1 MISRPTGPEPV
12 KAIVC
17 TPGWRD
23 ERGAGVALAGQQR
36 ERVGRDA
43 GLAQGAHDH
52 EPAARRLLGRL
63 EDDAV
68 ARGQAG
74 GRHAHGD
81 RDREVPRRDDRHDAA
96 RRVAHLVALAGDL
109 EERLAAVERDGAAG
123 VELEEVDGLAD
134 VGVGLV
140 PGLGA
145 LADRQ
150 RGELGAALA
159 HPGRGARRG
168 SRRAWWRGSATS
180 AGSRAWRSAPP
191 RRPRRS
197 VAAALSGD
205 DAVGR
210 AGIVRGQLFG
220 VALAVADPHRDA
232 QGELGLERWPC
243 PASSSSRTRRAAQLA
258 DRLVD
263 EGRQVGHGAASSS
276 SSERPAACSCRKD
289 SLLVFSSSR
298 RTR

>member
-1 MISRPTGPEPV
+1 MSPQ
-12 KAIVC
+12 
-17 TPGWRD
+17 PGD
-23 ERGAGVALAGQQR
+23 CS
-36 ERVGRDA
+36 A
-43 GLAQGAHDH
+43 GL
-52 EPAARRLLGRL
+52 RTTR
-63 EDDAV
+63 V

-81 RDREVPRRDDRHDAA
+81 RDREVPRRDHRHHAA

-109 EERLAAVERDGAAG
+109 EERLAAIERDRAAG

-145 LADRQ
+145 LAHRQ

-168 SRRAWWRGSATS
+168 SRRAWRRGSPTS
-180 AGSRAWRSAPP
+180 ARSRAAAVCTASSTSALGG
-191 RRPRRS
+191 RG
-197 VAAALSGD
+197 AEGD
-205 DAVGR
+205 DAVGMR
-210 AGIVRGQLFG
+210 
-220 VALAVADPHRDA
+220 RD
-232 QGELGLERWPC
+232 RSRC
-243 PASSSSRTRRAAQLA
+243 SASSWRSPSPIHTGTRRGSLGSSAGHAREQLVAHRRAAQLA